1 MQAKYGR
8 RTNQQWWWIGLMK
21 WMNWFSTSRGRCI
34 PDWRKQMR
42 VIDVQNYCQRQ
53 RVIEVDLQEG
63 VQNQT
68 VQVAPNQTG

>member
-1 MQAKYGR
+1 
-8 RTNQQWWWIGLMK
+8 
-21 WMNWFSTSRGRCI
+21 
-34 PDWRKQMR
+34 MR
-42 VIDVQNYCQRQ
+42 VIDVQNCRQRQ